1 MNEASLWRAV
11 MARDRRRSATF
22 VYAVRSTGI
31 YCRATCPSRRPARD
45 KVRFFATPDAA
56 EAAGYRA
63 CRRCHPRDTG
73 GAAWI
78 DTVRRAIET
87 RLDAPLRLRD
97 LAGQLGMQ
105 PSVLP
110 RRFRAQVGI

>member
-87 RLDAPLRLRD
+87 RLDAPPRPPD
-97 LAGQLGMQ
+97 LAVQLGMHA
-105 PSVLP
+105 SVLQ
-110 RRFRAQVGI
+110 RRVPERVGL